1 MKIIHIISGLGPG
14 GAQVVLTR
22 ILENDTH
29 NQHLVIS
36 MMDLGIYG
44 EQIKNLNIP
53 IYTLNFPKGKIRLHG
68 MVKLYKIL
76 KKQKPDIVQTWMYH
90 ADLVG
95 GLISKLAGIK
105 KIYWN
110 LRNSTFTVKTQSLNT
125 MIIAKLCAF
134 LSGIIPKKIIIN
146 SYEGRNFHYQLG
158 YKKNMKVINNGYP
171 KKIITKKTQDKNK
184 FIFGMLARWDPQ
196 KDYNNFLEAIHYL
209 INLREF
215 QDLQKKIKIKFFLAG
230 HKIDEKNIRIKQL
243 INKLNIKD
251 YVYLM
256 GDFKKDE
263 VEKFYNLI
271 DVHVLSSRS
280 EGFPNVVAESMRLG
294 IPNITTKAGDAE
306 QIVGDTGWVVE
317 TRNRLELGN
326 AFLQAIKLYIN
337 DDKAWNALKIKANDR
352 INTFFNI
359 EKMLEEFNYT
369 WGAQKLNKKLKKVFH
384 IISGLG
390 SGGAQA
396 VLARLTGYDK
406 NYSHTIIS
414 FIDFGIYK
422 KYFEDKKIKLF
433 KLNMTQGKFSLFG
446 FIRLYSILR
455 KEKPDIIQTWMYHAD
470 FVGGIIGRFIGVKKI
485 FWNIRNSNLTKEWA
499 SFSTIILSKI
509 CAYFSKWIPSKI
521 VSCSLKSKNIHVSIG
536 YDENKIKV
544 INNGYDFDKMK
555 FIDKSKNK
563 TFKIGMLARWD
574 PQKDYVNLAK
584 SLIEY
589 SKITNTNWEIYLAG
603 DKIDSNNKK
612 LKDIFGNEI
621 FNGKVYLE
629 GMIYDINSYFAKIDV
644 HVLSSAGNEGFPNVI
659 AEAMSYGIPCIS
671 TDVGDASLIVD
682 KFGWVVPVKSPKL
695 LAEKLAIASEECIYR
710 NLDWEKRRLGSR
722 RHVTGRYPLNKMVES
737 YRTVWES

>member
-22 ILENDTH
+22 ILENDRL

-44 EQIKNLNIP
+44 EQIKKLNIP
-53 IYTLNFPKGKIRLHG
+53 IYTLNFPKGKIRLTG
-68 MVKLYKIL
+68 LIKLYKIL
-76 KKQKPDIVQTWMYH
+76 KLERPDIVQTWMYH

-95 GLISKLAGIK
+95 GLISRFAGVK
-105 KIYWN
+105 NIYWN

-125 MIIAKLCAF
+125 MIIAKLCAL

-171 KKIITKKTQDKNK
+171 EREIINKNLNKSK
-184 FIFGMLARWDPQ
+184 FVFGMLARWDPQ
-196 KDYNNFLEAIHYL
+196 KDYSNFLEAIHYL
-209 INLREF
+209 VNLEEF
-215 QDLQKKIKIKFFLAG
+215 KNLQKKVEIKFLLAG
-230 HKIDEKNIRIKQL
+230 HKIDNNNLKIKEL
-243 INKLNIKD
+243 IDKLNISQHVD
-251 YVYLM
+251 LL
-256 GDFKKDE
+256 GDFKKDD
-263 VEKFYNLI
+263 VDKFYNLI

-294 IPNITTKAGDAE
+294 IPNITTKVGDAE
-306 QIVGDTGWVVE
+306 EIVGDTGWSVE
-317 TRNRLELGN
+317 PRNKFKL
-326 AFLQAIKLYIN
+326 ADSFLKAMNLYFN
-337 DDKAWNALKIKANDR
+337 DQSAWQNLKQSANQR
-352 INTFFNI
+352 INNFYNI
-359 EKMLEEFNYT
+359 KKMLYEFNFT
-369 WGAQKLNKKLKKVFH
+369 WGTFDQKKKLIKVFH

-422 KYFEDKKIKLF
+422 NYFEQKKIELF
-433 KLNMTQGKFSLFG
+433 KLNMKKGKFSFFG
-446 FIRLYSILR
+446 FIKLYSILKR
-455 KEKPDIIQTWMYHAD
+455 EKPDIIQTWMYHAD
-470 FVGGIIGRFIGVKKI
+470 FLGGIVGKFIGVKKI

-499 SFSTIILSKI
+499 SSSTIILSKI
-509 CAYFSKWIPSKI
+509 CAYFSRWIPSKI
-521 VSCSLKSKNIHVSIG
+521 ISCSFKSKNVHVSIG
-536 YDENKIKV
+536 YDEKKIQV

-563 TFKIGMLARWD
+563 IFKIGMLARWD

-584 SLIEY
+584 SLIEF
-589 SKITNTNWEIYLAG
+589 SKITNQNWEVYLAG
-603 DKIDSNNKK
+603 DMIDDKNKK
-612 LKDIFGNEI
+612 LKNIFKDEI
-621 FNGKVYLE
+621 FKGKIHLE
-629 GMIYDINSYFAKIDV
+629 GMIHDINSYFKNIDV

-682 KFGWVVPVKSPKL
+682 KFGWVVPIKAPKILAQKL
-695 LAEKLAIASEECIYR
+695 LNASEEYFNNIK
-710 NLDWEKRRLGSR
+710 DWEKRRVESR
-722 RHVTGRYPLNKMVES
+722 SHVKINYPLEKMVEN
-737 YRTVWES
+737 YRAVWDS